1 MLNFNEL
8 TTDDRIVLRYRLATQ
23 TDAGESLTDAL
34 GTVLQVSDT
43 QIVLQTRSGPVAVRR
58 SAITHAKRIPP
69 APVRR
74 SRSPR
79 TPGA

>member
-8 TTDDRIVLRYRLATQ
+8 TTNDRIVLRYRLAKQ